1 MKIYTDVLPQQLLFD
16 CSAQLESML
25 EERVWVS
32 STFTWKGVNNTACGD
47 VLLAYVPQNL
57 VTQLNSVL
65 RKTYFLSHTKEIIYQ
80 FYIWNKLSNID
91 VHDDPHCSF
100 GATIYLNLIWEAN
113 CGGFFV
119 WKDKEEK
126 TDYTFKAICPKQN
139 MMVVNDT
146 AELHTV
152 TTVSPY
158 ITNPRFS
165 IQIWGMKE

>member
-16 CSAQLESML
+16 CTAQLESML

-32 STFTWKGVNNTACGD
+32 STFTWKGVNNSACGD
-47 VLLAYVPQNL
+47 VLVAHVPQNL
-57 VTQLNSVL
+57 VTQLNSIL
-65 RKTYFLSHTKEIIYQ
+65 HKTYFLSHTKEILYQ
-80 FYIWNKLSNID
+80 FYIWNKFSNID
-91 VHDDPHCSF
+91 VHDDQLYSF
-100 GATIYLNLIWEAN
+100 GATIYLNSIWEAN

-146 AELHTV
+146 AELHAV
-152 TTVSPY
+152 TTISPY
-158 ITNPRFS
+158 VTNPRFS
-165 IQIWGMKE
+165 IQIWGVKE